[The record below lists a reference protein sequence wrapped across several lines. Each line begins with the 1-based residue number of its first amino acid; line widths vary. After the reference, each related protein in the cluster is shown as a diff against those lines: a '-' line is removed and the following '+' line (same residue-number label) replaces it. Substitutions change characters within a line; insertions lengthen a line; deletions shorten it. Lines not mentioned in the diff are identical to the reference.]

1 MKDNT
6 HKEEEVEMG
15 VKMKNSKG
23 SIQDFFYVIVI
34 FVVSIMMIG
43 LMMLVWNKIRTTDI
57 FSTPGVSQDIRD
69 DSDRLNSS
77 WDSIFFFFGILI
89 MLTPIV
95 AAFLIGAHP
104 AFIWIAIILGIFV
117 IFFSVIMSNVWD
129 GYINNSNLVLAKA
142 QMPKISFLMNN
153 LPVTLTV
160 FLGLL
165 CVSMFFGWRFKAG

>member
-1 MKDNT
+1 MKKVD
-6 HKEEEVEMG
+6 VID
-15 VKMKNSKG
+15 SRG

-43 LMMLVWNKIRTTDI
+43 LMMLVWNQVRASDL
-57 FSTPGVSQDIRD
+57 FSSPGVSQDIRD
-69 DSDRLNSS
+69 DTDRLNSS
-77 WDSIFFFFGILI
+77 WDSIFFFFGILL

-117 IFFSVIMSNVWD
+117 IFFAIIMSNVWD
-129 GYINNSNLVLAKA
+129 GYINNSDMALAKA
-142 QMPKISFLMNN
+142 QMPKLSFLMDN
-153 LPVTLTV
+153 LPVTMVV

-165 CVSMFFGWRFKAG
+165 CISMFFGWRFKAG

>member
-1 MKDNT
+1 MKKVD
-6 HKEEEVEMG
+6 VID
-15 VKMKNSKG
+15 SRG

-43 LMMLVWNKIRTTDI
+43 LMMLVWNQVRASDL
-57 FSTPGVSQDIRD
+57 FSSPGVSQDIRD
-69 DSDRLNSS
+69 DTDRLNSS
-77 WDSIFFFFGILI
+77 WDSIFFFFGILL

-117 IFFSVIMSNVWD
+117 IFFAIIMSNVWD
-129 GYINNSNLVLAKA
+129 GYINNSDMALAKA
-142 QMPKISFLMNN
+142 QMPKLSFLMDNV
-153 LPVTLTV
+153 PVTMVV

-165 CVSMFFGWRFKAG
+165 CISMFFGWRFKAG

>member
-1 MKDNT
+1 MKKVDVIDNR
-6 HKEEEVEMG
+6 
-15 VKMKNSKG
+15 G

-43 LMMLVWNKIRTTDI
+43 LMMLVWNQVRASDL
-57 FSTPGVSQDIRD
+57 FSNPGVSQDIRD
-69 DSDRLNSS
+69 DTDRLNSS
-77 WDSIFFFFGILI
+77 WDSIFFFFGILL

-117 IFFSVIMSNVWD
+117 IFFAIIMSNVWD
-129 GYINNSNLVLAKA
+129 GYINNSDMALAKA
-142 QMPKISFLMNN
+142 QMPKLSFLMDN
-153 LPVTLTV
+153 LPVTMVV

-165 CVSMFFGWRFKAG
+165 CISMFFGWRFKAG

>member
-1 MKDNT
+1 MKKVD
-6 HKEEEVEMG
+6 VID
-15 VKMKNSKG
+15 SRG

-43 LMMLVWNKIRTTDI
+43 LMMLVWNQVRASDL
-57 FSTPGVSQDIRD
+57 FSSPGVSQDIRD
-69 DSDRLNSS
+69 DTDRLNSS
-77 WDSIFFFFGILI
+77 WDSIFFFFGILL

-117 IFFSVIMSNVWD
+117 IFFAIIMSNVWSQ
-129 GYINNSNLVLAKA
+129 YINNSDMTLAKA
-142 QMPKISFLMNN
+142 QMPKISYLMDN
-153 LPVTLTV
+153 LPVTMVV

-165 CVSMFFGWRFKAG
+165 CISMFFGWRFKAG